1 MFNTYSIPCWVILSL
16 SLLISLNVDTTLA
29 QVPMASFLSDRT
41 GDDEIYLLYD
51 DGAVKQ
57 LTNNKAKVFTPEWS
71 PDGKFIVFDSNVRGA
86 ENFDIFLIDL
96 TDPLKPKQV
105 DLTGPPDGPGV
116 KLSGPRW
123 APAGDAR
130 ILVFSTALPDPDGW
144 DIGMLTLDATG
155 KADALINI
163 SNAEDEGTTADLE
176 GSWSPDGTKV
186 VFESERNHINE
197 RAQFDIFIADAEK
210 RGAGRNQVNL
220 TNHEAPDQR
229 ARWSPDGT
237 AVVFQSK
244 RDGNW
249 EIYTVGID
257 GENLT
262 RITENDKTDRNAE
275 WSPGGIVFES
285 QRDGNYEIYRS
296 DPDGNNQI
304 NLSNHE
310 KSDQKPIWS
319 AKGRRILFESK
330 RDGKREIYL
339 VFADG
344 VGLKNLTNN
353 PDNDSDARWNPQYEL
368 RSVEPQSK
376 YFTTLGDIKHTSLMQ
391 NFPNP
396 FNPET
401 WIPYYLAEA
410 ATVTVRIYS
419 VKGELIRSID
429 IGKQAA
435 GAYTHR
441 QRAAY
446 WDGKDDTGQSVA
458 SGVYFYQL
466 LADDFSETRRM
477 VVMK

>member
-1 MFNTYSIPCWVILSL
+1 MSHKAIITMLGGLVFLFIGSAH
-16 SLLISLNVDTTLA
+16 A

-51 DGAVKQ
+51 DGEVKQ
-57 LTNNKAKVFTPEWS
+57 LTNNKSKVFTPEWS
-71 PDGKFIVFDSNVRGA
+71 PNGQFIVFDANVRGA
-86 ENFDIFLIDL
+86 ENFDLFLIDL

-105 DLTGPPDGPGV
+105 DLTGPPDGPGI

-130 ILVFSTALPDPDGW
+130 ILLFSTALPDPNGW
-144 DIGMLTLDATG
+144 DIGMLTLTVNG

-163 SNAEDEGTTADLE
+163 SNAEGEGVTADLE
-176 GSWSPDGTKV
+176 GSWSPDGTKI
-186 VFESERNHINE
+186 VFESERNHIDD

-220 TNHEAPDQR
+220 TDHDAPDQR
-229 ARWSPDGT
+229 ARFSPDGMQ
-237 AVVFQSK
+237 VVFQSK

-249 EIYTVGID
+249 ELYTVGID
-257 GENLT
+257 GKNLT

-275 WSPGGIVFES
+275 WSSGGIVFES

-296 DPDGNNQI
+296 DPDGNNQV

-310 KSDQKPIWS
+310 KSDQQPIWS
-319 AKGRRILFESK
+319 PKGRRILFESK
-330 RDGKREIYL
+330 RDGKREIYF
-339 VFADG
+339 VQADG
-344 VGLKNLTNN
+344 AGLRNLTND
-353 PDNDSDARWNPQYEL
+353 PDNDSDARWNPVYEL
-368 RSVEPQSK
+368 RAVQPQQK
-376 YFTTLGDIKHTSLMQ
+376 FFTTLGNIKRTSLMQ

-401 WIPYYLAEA
+401 WIPYYLAEDA
-410 ATVTVRIYS
+410 SVTVRVYN

-429 IGKQAA
+429 LGKQAG
-435 GAYTHR
+435 GAYTDR

-446 WDGKDDTGQSVA
+446 WDGKDDAGQSVA
-458 SGVYFYQL
+458 SGIYFYQL
-466 LADDFSETRRM
+466 LADDFSDTRRM
-477 VVMK
+477 VVIK

>member
-1 MFNTYSIPCWVILSL
+1 MLRKGIVTLLGSL
-16 SLLISLNVDTTLA
+16 VLLFISSAYA
-29 QVPMASFLSDRT
+29 QVPLASFLSDRS
-41 GDDEIYLLYD
+41 GDDEIHLVYD
-51 DGAVKQ
+51 NGDIEQ
-57 LTNNKAKVFTPEWS
+57 LTRNKAKVFTPEWS
-71 PDGKFIVFDSNVRGA
+71 PDGNYIVFDANVRGG
-86 ENFDIFLIDL
+86 ESFDIFIIDL
-96 TDPLKPKQV
+96 TDPQKPKQSN
-105 DLTGPPDGPGV
+105 LTGPPDGPGL

-123 APAGDAR
+123 APAGNSR
-130 ILVFSTALPDPDGW
+130 ILVFSTGLPNANGW
-144 DIGMLTLDATG
+144 DIGFLTLDARG
-155 KADALINI
+155 NFEGLINI
-163 SNAEDEGTTADLE
+163 SNAEGEGVTADLE

-186 VFESERNHINE
+186 VFESERNHIKD

-210 RGAGRNQVNL
+210 RGAGKNQINL
-220 TNHEAPDQR
+220 TDHEAPDQR

-237 AVVFQSK
+237 AIVFQSK

-257 GENLT
+257 GANLT

-275 WSPGGIVFES
+275 WSTGGIIFES

-296 DPDGNNQI
+296 DPDGNNQV

-319 AKGRRILFESK
+319 PKGKRILFESK
-330 RDGKREIYL
+330 RDGKREIYMMQ
-339 VFADG
+339 ADG
-344 VGLKNLTNN
+344 AGLRNLSNH
-353 PDNDSDARWNPQYEL
+353 PENDKDARWNPVFEL
-368 RSVEPQSK
+368 RSVEPQNR
-376 YFTTLGDIKHTSLMQ
+376 YFTTLGDIKRTSLMQ

-410 ATVTVRIYS
+410 ASVTVQIYS

-429 IGKQAA
+429 VGRQAA
-435 GAYTHR
+435 GAYMNQ

-477 VVMK
+477 VIMK

>member
-1 MFNTYSIPCWVILSL
+1 MSRNGISSLWGILV
-16 SLLISLNVDTTLA
+16 LLFTGAAYA

-41 GDDEIYLLYD
+41 GNDEIYLLYD
-51 DGAVKQ
+51 DGEVKQ
-57 LTNNKAKVFTPEWS
+57 LTNNKSKVFTPEWS
-71 PDGKFIVFDSNVRGA
+71 PDGQFIAFDANVRGG
-86 ENFDIFLIDL
+86 ENFDVFLIDL
-96 TDPLKPKQV
+96 TDPQKPKQV
-105 DLTGPPDGPGV
+105 DLTGPPDGPGI

-123 APAGDAR
+123 APAGDPR
-130 ILVFSTALPDPDGW
+130 LLVFSTILPEANGW
-144 DIGMLTLDATG
+144 DIGLLTFDVKG
-155 KADALINI
+155 NFDGLINI
-163 SNAEDEGTTADLE
+163 TNAGGEGAGADLE
-176 GSWSPDGTKV
+176 GAWSYDGSKIA
-186 VFESERNHINE
+186 FESERNKINE
-197 RAQFDIFIADAEK
+197 RAQMDIFIADAER
-210 RGAGRNQVNL
+210 RGAGKNQINL

-275 WSPGGIVFES
+275 WSSGGIVFES
-285 QRDGNYEIYRS
+285 QRDGNWEIYKS
-296 DPDGNNQI
+296 DPDGNNQV

-310 KSDQKPIWS
+310 KSDNKPIWS
-319 AKGRRILFESK
+319 TKGRRILFESK
-330 RDGKREIYL
+330 RDGKREIYF
-339 VFADG
+339 VQADG
-344 VGLKNLTNN
+344 GGLRNLTNH
-353 PDNDSDARWNPQYEL
+353 PDNDSDARWNPQFEL
-368 RSVEPQSK
+368 RSVEPHDR
-376 YFTTLGDIKHTSLMQ
+376 YFTTLGDIKRTSLMQ

-401 WIPYYLAEA
+401 WIPYYLAKA
-410 ATVTVRIYS
+410 ATVTVRIYN

-429 IGKQAA
+429 VGRQAA
-435 GAYTHR
+435 GAYTSR

-446 WDGKDDTGQSVA
+446 WDGKDDAGQSVA

-466 LADDFSETRRM
+466 VADDFSQTRRM

>member
-1 MFNTYSIPCWVILSL
+1 MSYKSL
-16 SLLISLNVDTTLA
+16 ITLLGSFVFLFISSVHA
-29 QVPMASFLSDRT
+29 QVPMASFISDRS
-41 GDDEIYLLYD
+41 GDDEVYLLYD
-51 DGAVKQ
+51 NGEVKQ
-57 LTNNKAKVFTPEWS
+57 LTKNKAKVFTPEWS

-86 ENFDIFLIDL
+86 ENFDIFIVDL
-96 TDPLKPKQV
+96 TEPDKPKQTN
-105 DLTGPPDGPGV
+105 LTGPPDGPGT

-123 APAGDAR
+123 APAGDPR
-130 ILVFSTALPDPDGW
+130 ILLYSTGLPNGNGW
-144 DIGMLTLDATG
+144 DIGFLTLDARG
-155 KADALINI
+155 NFDALVNI
-163 SNAEDEGTTADLE
+163 TNADGEGANADLE
-176 GSWSPDGTKV
+176 GSWSPDGTKI
-186 VFESERNHINE
+186 VFESERKLVKD

-210 RGAGRNQVNL
+210 RGAGKNQINL
-220 TNHEAPDQR
+220 TDHEAPDQR
-229 ARWSPDGT
+229 ARWSPDGQS
-237 AVVFQSK
+237 VVFQSK

-257 GENLT
+257 GENLA
-262 RITENDKTDRNAE
+262 RITENEKTDRNAE
-275 WSPGGIVFES
+275 WSPGGLVFES

-296 DPDGNNQI
+296 DPDGNNQV

-339 VFADG
+339 VLADG
-344 VGLKNLTNN
+344 TGLNNLTND
-353 PDNDSDARWNPQYEL
+353 PGNDSDARWNPQFEL

-376 YFTTLGDIKHTSLMQ
+376 YFTTLGDIKRTSLMQ

-401 WIPYYLAEA
+401 WIPYSLAEA
-410 ATVTVRIYS
+410 ASVTVRIYN

-429 IGKQAA
+429 VGRQAA
-435 GAYTHR
+435 GAYMS
-441 QRAAY
+441 QERAAY

-466 LADDFSETRRM
+466 LADNFSDTRRM
-477 VVMK
+477 VVIK

>member
-1 MFNTYSIPCWVILSL
+1 MSRKGIVILVGSL
-16 SLLISLNVDTTLA
+16 VLLFIGSTYA
-29 QVPMASFLSDRT
+29 QVPMASFLSDRS
-41 GDDEIYLLYD
+41 GDDEVHLVYD
-51 DGAVKQ
+51 NGEIKQ
-57 LTNNKAKVFTPEWS
+57 LTKNKVKVFTPEWS
-71 PDGKFIVFDSNVRGA
+71 PDGQYIVFDANVRGG

-96 TDPLKPKQV
+96 TDPQKPKQIN
-105 DLTGPPDGPGV
+105 LTAPPDGPGI

-123 APAGDAR
+123 APAGDPR
-130 ILVFSTALPDPDGW
+130 ILVFSTGLPNANGW
-144 DIGMLTLDATG
+144 DIGLLTLDARG

-163 SNAEDEGTTADLE
+163 SNADGEGVTADLE

-186 VFESERNHINE
+186 VFESKRNHIKE

-210 RGAGRNQVNL
+210 RGVGKNQINL
-220 TNHEAPDQR
+220 TDHEAPDQR

-237 AVVFQSK
+237 AVMFQSK

-285 QRDGNYEIYRS
+285 QRDGNWEIYRT
-296 DPDGNNQI
+296 DPDGNNQV
-304 NLSNHE
+304 NLTNDPG
-310 KSDQKPIWS
+310 SDNNPIWS
-319 AKGRRILFESK
+319 SKGKRILFESR
-330 RDGKREIYL
+330 RDGNREIYTMDT
-339 VFADG
+339 DG
-344 VGLKNLTNN
+344 GGLKNLSNH
-353 PDNDSDARWNPQYEL
+353 PENDTDARWNPQFEL
-368 RSVEPQSK
+368 RSVEPQQK
-376 YFTTLGDIKHTSLMQ
+376 YFTTLGDIKRTSLMQ

-410 ATVTVRIYS
+410 TSVTMRIYNI
-419 VKGELIRSID
+419 KGELIRSID
-429 IGKQAA
+429 VGRQAA
-435 GAYTHR
+435 GAYTDR
-441 QRAAY
+441 QDAVY

-458 SGVYFYQL
+458 SSVYFYQF

>member
-1 MFNTYSIPCWVILSL
+1 MSRNSIF
-16 SLLISLNVDTTLA
+16 SLLGMFGLLFTGAAYA

-51 DGAVKQ
+51 NGEIKQ

-71 PDGKFIVFDSNVRGA
+71 PDGKFIAFDSNVRGA

-96 TDPLKPKQV
+96 TDPQKPKQV

-144 DIGMLTLDATG
+144 DIGMLTLDAKG
-155 KADALINI
+155 KAGALINI

-197 RAQFDIFIADAEK
+197 RAQFDIFIADAET

-229 ARWSPDGT
+229 ARWSPDGN

-285 QRDGNYEIYRS
+285 QRDGNYEVYRS

-344 VGLKNLTNN
+344 TGLKNLTNN
-353 PDNDSDARWNPQYEL
+353 PENDSDARWNPQYEL

-376 YFTTLGDIKHTSLMQ
+376 YFTTLGDIKRTSLMQ

-401 WIPYYLAEA
+401 WIPYSLADA
-410 ATVTVRIYS
+410 AVVTVRIYN

-429 IGKQAA
+429 IGRQAA
-435 GAYTHR
+435 GAYTSR
-441 QRAAY
+441 QRAVY
-446 WDGKDDTGQSVA
+446 WDGKDDIGQSVA

-466 LADDFSETRRM
+466 IADDFSETRRM